1 MSLVEADPENFD
13 FDDAACC
20 AMVSD
25 LLKDSEEQTDVPAE
39 PDRPAS
45 LNESEEER
53 RSPEAQRWS
62 PGNSSFSDR
71 RAELGLSD
79 RPPPGLTLLSTQAP
93 QSHFAGGAGFGIQ
106 CHESVQ
112 PFNPVASMTGQ
123 DHTAAEESG
132 NEDDEADDERSH
144 QSAEAGQKPPSTF
157 EPPGLGGASGI
168 SPLLGTV
175 AGLEQADEATRLWY
189 AQLPS
194 IGSARHWTGACDRCC
209 FHPKGRCLNGYNCE
223 HCHFEH
229 EKRKRKSKK
238 KNKDGEIY
246 PESPARSAPVSPQ
259 CLCPPDQA
267 LKPVGLLPTPADY
280 HTPQEHQAVHQLLPT
295 EIGYLP
301 QSPHSF
307 GPGSTVGPLP
317 LSSLNVPSCSIGAV
331 GYDRDNRWT
340 AGVDFVSEGVGASVS
355 PTFAAAG
362 AVDPDPRN
370 EYIRQLESE
379 NHHLRMTL
387 MSMDPAMTLPPPL
400 CPPPQL
406 LLLPKQQSQ
415 TGPVLQE
422 VSNSLAVTGIA
433 TNGQQLAFGPPKPL
447 AQPAATFGTIGQEPS
462 ASYGAGQASEGL
474 GANPESGGSVVQSGG
489 LCASAAPF
497 CPGRFQ
503 AWGQPASGDAPLG
516 DASTRLTGFMASP
529 ALGGVEEVSLAATHV
544 ATSPLGWP
552 AQEAVQGR

>member
-1 MSLVEADPENFD
+1 MSLVEADPDPFE

-53 RSPEAQRWS
+53 RSPEAQRWY
-62 PGNSSFSDR
+62 PGSSSFSDR

-79 RPPPGLTLLSTQAP
+79 RPPPGLALLSTQAP
-93 QSHFAGGAGFGIQ
+93 QSRFVGSAGFATQ

-112 PFNPVASMTGQ
+112 PFNPVVSIADQ
-123 DHTAAEESG
+123 DHAAAEESG

-144 QSAEAGQKPPSTF
+144 QSTEAGQKPPSTF

-168 SPLLGTV
+168 SPLLGTI

-238 KNKDGEIY
+238 KNKDGEMF
-246 PESPARSAPVSPQ
+246 PESPGRSAPVSPQ
-259 CLCPPDQA
+259 DQA
-267 LKPVGLLPTPADY
+267 LKPVGLLPAQADY
-280 HTPQEHQAVHQLLPT
+280 HTPQEHKAVHQLLPT
-295 EIGYLP
+295 DMGYCP

-307 GPGSTVGPLP
+307 GPGSSVGPLP
-317 LSSLNVPSCSIGAV
+317 LSSLNAPSCGMGAV

-340 AGVDFVSEGVGASVS
+340 AGVDFVSEAAAASVS
-355 PTFAAAG
+355 TAFAATG
-362 AVDPDPRN
+362 AVESDPRN
-370 EYIRQLESE
+370 EYIRQLEAE

-387 MSMDPAMTLPPPL
+387 MSMDPSITLPPPA
-400 CPPPQL
+400 CPPSQL
-406 LLLPKQQSQ
+406 MLVPKQQSP
-415 TGPVLQE
+415 TGPASQDI
-422 VSNSLAVTGIA
+422 SNSSAVAGIA

-447 AQPAATFGTIGQEPS
+447 AQPAAAFGTTGQEPS
-462 ASYGAGQASEGL
+462 ASYRAGQASEGL
-474 GANPESGGSVVQSGG
+474 RTNPESGGSVVQSGG

-497 CPGRFQ
+497 CPGRYQ

-516 DASTRLTGFMASP
+516 DASTRLTGFMTSP
-529 ALGGVEEVSLAATHV
+529 ALGGVEEVSLAAAHV
-544 ATSPLGWP
+544 ATSTLGWP

>member
-1 MSLVEADPENFD
+1 MSLVEADSECFLV
-13 FDDAACC
+13 DDAACC

-39 PDRPAS
+39 PERPAS
-45 LNESEEER
+45 HNESEEER

-62 PGNSSFSDR
+62 PGSSSFSDR

-79 RPPPGLTLLSTQAP
+79 RPPPGLALSLLSTQAP
-93 QSHFAGGAGFGIQ
+93 QSHFAGSASFSVQ

-112 PFNPVASMTGQ
+112 PFNPVVSIATP
-123 DHTAAEESG
+123 DLAAADESG

-144 QSAEAGQKPPSTF
+144 ESAEAGQKPPSTF

-168 SPLLGTV
+168 SPLLGTI

-238 KNKDGEIY
+238 KNKDGELF
-246 PESPARSAPVSPQ
+246 PESPPSRSQPLSPQ
-259 CLCPPDQA
+259 DGA
-267 LKPVGLLPTPADY
+267 LKPVGLLPAQAEFHPA
-280 HTPQEHQAVHQLLPT
+280 QEHKAVHQLLPT
-295 EIGYLP
+295 DMGYCP

-307 GPGSTVGPLP
+307 GPGSTVGPVP
-317 LSSLNVPSCSIGAV
+317 LSSLNAPIGAV
-331 GYDRDNRWT
+331 GYDPDSRWT
-340 AGVDFVSEGVGASVS
+340 AGVDFVNEGAAASVS
-355 PTFAAAG
+355 TTFAAAG
-362 AVDPDPRN
+362 AVEPDPRN
-370 EYIRQLESE
+370 EYIRQLEAE
-379 NHHLRMTL
+379 NHHLRMAL
-387 MSMDPAMTLPPPL
+387 MSMDPSYTLPPPV
-400 CPPPQL
+400 CPPPQHML
-406 LLLPKQQSQ
+406 MPNQQTQ
-415 TGPVLQE
+415 TGPASQE
-422 VSNSLAVTGIA
+422 VANSSAVMGIA
-433 TNGQQLAFGPPKPL
+433 THGQQLTFGPPKPL
-447 AQPAATFGTIGQEPS
+447 AQPAATYGTTGLEPS
-462 ASYGAGQASEGL
+462 ANFGAGQTSEGH
-474 GANPESGGSVVQSGG
+474 GANPESGGSVAQSSG

-503 AWGQPASGDAPLG
+503 AWGQPASGDAPIG

-529 ALGGVEEVSLAATHV
+529 ALGGVEEVSLACTHV
-544 ATSPLGWP
+544 ATPSLGWP

>member
-1 MSLVEADPENFD
+1 MSLVEADSEYFE

-62 PGNSSFSDR
+62 PGSSSFSDR
-71 RAELGLSD
+71 RAELRLSD

-93 QSHFAGGAGFGIQ
+93 QSHFAGSAGFPMQ

-112 PFNPVASMTGQ
+112 PFTPVVSIAGP
-123 DHTAAEESG
+123 DHAAAEESG

-144 QSAEAGQKPPSTF
+144 ESAEAGQKPPGTF

-168 SPLLGTV
+168 SPLLGTI

-238 KNKDGEIY
+238 KNKDGEMF
-246 PESPARSAPVSPQ
+246 PESPQRGSQPVSPQ
-259 CLCPPDQA
+259 DQA
-267 LKPVGLLPTPADY
+267 LKPVGLLPAQAEY
-280 HTPQEHQAVHQLLPT
+280 HPPQEHKAVHQLLPT
-295 EIGYLP
+295 DMGYCP

-307 GPGSTVGPLP
+307 GPASSVGPLP
-317 LSSLNVPSCSIGAV
+317 LSSLNAPSFGIGVA
-331 GYDRDNRWT
+331 GYDGDNRWA
-340 AGVDFVSEGVGASVS
+340 AGVDFVSEAAAASVS
-355 PTFAAAG
+355 TTFAAAG
-362 AVDPDPRN
+362 AVEPDPRN

-387 MSMDPAMTLPPPL
+387 MSMDPGITLPPPI

-406 LLLPKQQSQ
+406 MLLPKQQSQ
-415 TGPVLQE
+415 TGPASQE
-422 VSNSLAVTGIA
+422 VANSSTVTGIA
-433 TNGQQLAFGPPKPL
+433 THGQQLAFGPPKPL
-447 AQPAATFGTIGQEPS
+447 AQPAATYRTTGQEPS
-462 ASYGAGQASEGL
+462 ANFGTGQASEGL
-474 GANPESGGSVVQSGG
+474 GANPESGGTVVQSGG

-503 AWGQPASGDAPLG
+503 PWGQTASGDAPLG
-516 DASTRLTGFMASP
+516 DASTRLTGFMISP
-529 ALGGVEEVSLAATHV
+529 ALGGVEDVSLAATHV
-544 ATSPLGWP
+544 ATPPLGWP

>member
-1 MSLVEADPENFD
+1 MSLVEADPEAFE
-13 FDDAACC
+13 FDDACC

-62 PGNSSFSDR
+62 PGSSSFSDH
-71 RAELGLSD
+71 RAELGACD
-79 RPPPGLTLLSTQAP
+79 RPPPGLSLLSTQAP
-93 QSHFAGGAGFGIQ
+93 QSHFAGSTSFAIQ
-106 CHESVQ
+106 CHDSVQ
-112 PFNPVASMTGQ
+112 PFNPVVSMAGQ
-123 DHTAAEESG
+123 DHTAGEDSG

-168 SPLLGTV
+168 SPLLGTI

-223 HCHFEH
+223 HCHFDH

-238 KNKDGEIY
+238 KNKDGEMF

-259 CLCPPDQA
+259 EQA
-267 LKPVGLLPTPADY
+267 LKPVGLLSAQADY
-280 HTPQEHQAVHQLLPT
+280 HTPQEHTAVHQLLPT
-295 EIGYLP
+295 DIGYLP
-301 QSPHSF
+301 QSPISF
-307 GPGSTVGPLP
+307 VPGSSVVPLHLGS
-317 LSSLNVPSCSIGAV
+317 LSAPSCGIGAV

-340 AGVDFVSEGVGASVS
+340 AGVDFVSEGAAASVS

-362 AVDPDPRN
+362 AVEPDPRN

-387 MSMDPAMTLPPPL
+387 MSIDPAITLPPPL

-406 LLLPKQQSQ
+406 MQQSQ
-415 TGPVLQE
+415 TRPA
-422 VSNSLAVTGIA
+422 SPAVAGIA

-447 AQPAATFGTIGQEPS
+447 AQPAAIFGTTGQEPS

-489 LCASAAPF
+489 LCASAEPF

-503 AWGQPASGDAPLG
+503 AWGQPASADAPLG